1 MLKPRDGSGSKDG
14 WFPCGREV
22 GYEGK
27 EFRFPKNYTCD
38 ACTLQLEW
46 NIGAGA
52 SIHQCADFIMED
64 REGKF
69 SCLKL

>member
-1 MLKPRDGSGSKDG
+1 VVLKPRDGSGNKDG
-14 WFPCGREV
+14 SFPCGREV

-46 NIGAGA
+46 SIATG

-64 REGKF
+64 REGKRN
-69 SCLKL
+69 S